1 MRVLVAGSTGFIG
14 SELCIQ
20 LAQHG
25 HTVLKLVRR
34 EPRTSEEFFWSPEK
48 LVVDPSA
55 ISSADAVINLA
66 AATTGRIP
74 WTREYKKEILLS
86 RVRGSQAIAEAI
98 SRSDAPPAVFINGS
112 AVGFYGDRSR
122 EVLDESSSKGVGFL
136 SDVVDAW
143 ELAARLTPPST
154 RLVLARTGLVI
165 GNGGALSPLIPL
177 TRLGLGARLGR
188 GTQFWPWVSL
198 RDEAAALVHLLD
210 SALEGP
216 VNIAGPESATSER
229 VTSALAH
236 ALHRWHPWVVPEQ
249 AIRLLGDA
257 GEQLLLWGQ
266 RVTPKRL
273 LDDGFEFSD
282 PTIDSALRQL
292 NR

>member
-14 SELCIQ
+14 SELCLQ

-122 EVLDESSSKGVGFL
+122 EVLDESSSKGAGFL

>member
-14 SELCIQ
+14 SELCLQ

-143 ELAARLTPPST
+143 ELAARLTPSST

>member
-1 MRVLVAGSTGFIG
+1 MRVLVAGATGFIG
-14 SELCIQ
+14 TELCAQ
-20 LAQHG
+20 LEQQG
-25 HTVLKLVRR
+25 HTVLRLVRG
-34 EPRTSEEFFWSPEK
+34 EPQTSEEYFWSPEK
-48 LVVDPSA
+48 LIVDPTA
-55 ISSADAVINLA
+55 IASADAVINLA

-74 WTREYKKEILLS
+74 WTREYKKQILFS

-98 SRSDAPPAVFINGS
+98 SRSDNPPSVFINGS
-112 AVGFYGDRSR
+112 AVGYYGNRPG
-122 EVLDESSSKGVGFL
+122 EILDETSSKGDGFL

-143 ELAARLTPPST
+143 ELAARITPPST

-177 TRLGLGARLGR
+177 TLVGLGARIGR
-188 GTQFWPWVSL
+188 GDQVWPWVSL
-198 RDEAAALVHLLD
+198 RDEAAAIVHLLD
-210 SALEGP
+210 STIEGP
-216 VNIAGPESATSER
+216 VNIAGPIAATSAR

-236 ALHRWHPWVVPEQ
+236 TLHRWHPWVVPEP

-266 RVTPKRL
+266 HVSPQRL

-282 PTIDSALRQL
+282 STIDSALRQL
-292 NR
+292 DR

>member
-14 SELCIQ
+14 SELCLQ

-98 SRSDAPPAVFINGS
+98 SRSDAPPSVFINGS
-112 AVGFYGDRSR
+112 AVGFYGDRPR
-122 EVLDESSSKGVGFL
+122 EVLDERSSKGEGFL

-188 GTQFWPWVSL
+188 GTQVWPWVSL

-210 SALEGP
+210 SAIEGP
-216 VNIAGPESATSER
+216 VNIAGPQSATSER
-229 VTSALAH
+229 ITSALAH

-266 RVTPKRL
+266 HVTPKRL

-282 PTIDSALRQL
+282 PTIDSALRHL
-292 NR
+292 NQ

>member
-14 SELCIQ
+14 SELCLQ

>member
-14 SELCIQ
+14 SELCLQ

-122 EVLDESSSKGVGFL
+122 EVLDENSSKGVGFL

>member
-14 SELCIQ
+14 SELCLQ

-236 ALHRWHPWVVPEQ
+236 ELHRWHPWVVPEQ
-249 AIRLLGDA
+249 SIRLLGDA